1 MARAVRGAAELVGL
15 NRDYE
20 ELGCDAKRDSPPCRN
35 VVAAMA
41 RLGLAPAAPAEAP
54 AAPALAPPTISK
66 RPELLVPEKAAA
78 AAAKCTARC
87 GVFGSLVA
95 AALASSVVPEANGA
109 ADPDR
114 EALLQAAAA
123 AAAVAAVSVCARLC
137 ARPDA
142 PGVAAPGSGYELTG
156 TYTHE
161 VPTLDA
167 AQAYIKGLEQGK

>member
-20 ELGCDAKRDSPPCRN
+20 ELGRDAKRDSLPCRN

-41 RLGLAPAAPAEAP
+41 RLGLAPAAPAE
-54 AAPALAPPTISK
+54 APPTISK

-87 GVFGSLVA
+87 GVFGSLLA

-114 EALLQAAAA
+114 EALLQAGAA

-167 AQAYIKGLEQGK
+167 ARAYIKGLEQGK